1 MPAYLVPNYAR
12 SLLLDLWAFI
22 EHVPAVTL
30 PPEMEIRLEVQATG
44 IGIRR
49 KVNLVRLLEE
59 CLKDDATNPLK
70 AVIAEYP
77 LLMRKYRRVRL
88 LDPTPQ
94 KDMPIRR
101 CLSRFEKEITFE
113 LQFAFRARNS
123 IVHDAAIQVV
133 QIDRLIQRLNWML
146 STALDTLLF
155 QFIHNP
161 TVSLTDLHEINKI
174 NFGKWK
180 KRIQESEPVPIAEI
194 VKPPQPG
201 LSGKSNPN

>member
-1 MPAYLVPNYAR
+1 MKR
-12 SLLLDLWAFI
+12 D
-22 EHVPAVTL
+22 
-30 PPEMEIRLEVQATG
+30 METRLEVQATG

-70 AVIAEYP
+70 VVIAEYP

-94 KDMPIRR
+94 DDMPIRR
-101 CLSRFEKEITFE
+101 CLSRFEKEIAFE
-113 LQFAFRARNS
+113 LRFAFRARNT
-123 IVHDAAIQVV
+123 IVHDAAIQIV

-155 QFIHNP
+155 QFVHNP
-161 TVSLTDLHEINKI
+161 TVALTDLHEINKL
-174 NFGKWK
+174 NFAKWK
-180 KRIQESEPVPIAEI
+180 QRLKEKVPVPLAE
-194 VKPPQPG
+194 VVEPPQPG
-201 LSGKSNPN
+201 LSGK